1 MRGGP
6 VRTSSCEHSASTSR
20 GAHRSALRRSRS
32 SSGAV
37 AREEAR
43 EEAREA
49 AREMAGEEAGS
60 GSARRSARTP
70 PRAAGKPLVARPSK
84 GGGAWPRAAERG
96 VSTSRATIAPLARR
110 SSAGEMR
117 RCSPGVPVPAKT
129 GAGAERRRSSITIR
143 TDGSMAGDRG
153 PMVPGFEPVADSTSA
168 GVASLT
174 LLAAQSSWRQAVLTR
189 SQPRT
194 AQSTGEPS
202 TTNTTDLATRLSS
215 APRPSDSAAC
225 AVVWSGPG
233 RTTMSAAMLARAR
246 CEARVRR
253 GGQQRSKGQQAQRI
267 GMACM
272 SARAWNA
279 GCAAAAVGCGLHHGP
294 RSTRDLGSPSRRVG
308 ACNVL
313 VTAAVTFSDAAR
325 RFIGARQLRNHPARL
340 SFRDRYSYGI
350 ELSQHLM

>member
-1 MRGGP
+1 
-6 VRTSSCEHSASTSR
+6 
-20 GAHRSALRRSRS
+20 
-32 SSGAV
+32 
-37 AREEAR
+37 
-43 EEAREA
+43 
-49 AREMAGEEAGS
+49 MAGEEAGS

-84 GGGAWPRAAERG
+84 GGGALPRAAERG

-272 SARAWNA
+272 SARAWLR
-279 GCAAAAVGCGLHHGP
+279 GCCCGLWPPP
-294 RSTRDLGSPSRRVG
+294 RTTLHAGSG
-308 ACNVL
+308 I
-313 VTAAVTFSDAAR
+313 AVA
-325 RFIGARQLRNHPARL
+325 PCWRL
-340 SFRDRYSYGI
+340 
-350 ELSQHLM
+350 